1 MAEFTK
7 REMDIL
13 LILLAERDW
22 ITGEEIAGR
31 LGISKKTVQQ
41 EIRMIEETL
50 GLEAGLC
57 SGQKKGYRLNGVS
70 QEQLQRILMCLEENE
85 AHYNMKD
92 RTSVLALYLLFQRD
106 YVTMDRLAEI
116 FYLSKTT
123 VFSEIKTLKR
133 WMGRQGGIT
142 LEVSGTK
149 GVLIRGKEMDR
160 RFRCATFCM
169 TGILKQILLD
179 ERELQQYEQELAAIR
194 TELGT
199 ELAEAD
205 IRICGEDFGKI
216 CRYLAVS
223 LLRNRLGFQGE
234 DDEEPEKREIPEQET
249 AFRILGQMESRRPMG
264 FGEKE
269 AAGLAELLYFSR
281 VLPQEDE
288 RKAGEQE
295 ELESRKRMEQLEKEL
310 ERLLGASPGSRLFSD
325 REQFF
330 RHFIRMERRIA
341 RGRNATNYYDKEL
354 AAAGPLET
362 HVMELACRRIFR
374 NRISRAERM
383 FLSVYLDLSEL
394 EENSGIDV
402 LLVSNQSAGITAQIE
417 TFVREQLE
425 EITGQFRT
433 EPVYLFEAGG
443 GKVPPDCLALTT
455 EGGEALLHP
464 EFHLFP
470 VTLQSRER
478 KWAGQ
483 MLRNWKDKWKE
494 RKLQETLEA
503 CRQKDQVIKGG
514 GRLQELLEQI
524 GWQESEV
531 TATPLQDGLLCL
543 CRFQPESEPLIRLC
557 ILEHTIE
564 VEKKDIR
571 RVLMV
576 SWNGKRQGRG
586 LFFQAVSQ
594 LLENGCNPVQKK
606 LS

>member
-234 DDEEPEKREIPEQET
+234 EDEELEKKDIQEQET

-341 RGRNATNYYDKEL
+341 R
-354 AAAGPLET
+354 
-362 HVMELACRRIFR
+362 
-374 NRISRAERM
+374 AERM

-402 LLVSNQSAGITAQIE
+402 LLVSNQSAGIKAQIE

-455 EGGEALLHP
+455 EGEEALLHP

-543 CRFQPESEPLIRLC
+543 CRFQPESEPLIWLC

-576 SWNGKRQGRG
+576 SWNGKRQGRS

>member
-234 DDEEPEKREIPEQET
+234 DDEELEKKNIQTRMLFAGNLTRHPCFDEMRRTKEGYRVAGSLENTDRIMNDTFWIGVYPGMTEEML
-249 AFRILGQMESRRPMG
+249 AFMAKTL
-264 FGEKE
+264 KE
-269 AAGLAELLYFSR
+269 A
-281 VLPQEDE
+281 V
-288 RKAGEQE
+288 
-295 ELESRKRMEQLEKEL
+295 
-310 ERLLGASPGSRLFSD
+310 
-325 REQFF
+325 
-330 RHFIRMERRIA
+330 
-341 RGRNATNYYDKEL
+341 
-354 AAAGPLET
+354 
-362 HVMELACRRIFR
+362 
-374 NRISRAERM
+374 
-383 FLSVYLDLSEL
+383 
-394 EENSGIDV
+394 
-402 LLVSNQSAGITAQIE
+402 
-417 TFVREQLE
+417 
-425 EITGQFRT
+425 
-433 EPVYLFEAGG
+433 
-443 GKVPPDCLALTT
+443 GK
-455 EGGEALLHP
+455 
-464 EFHLFP
+464 
-470 VTLQSRER
+470 
-478 KWAGQ
+478 
-483 MLRNWKDKWKE
+483 
-494 RKLQETLEA
+494 
-503 CRQKDQVIKGG
+503 
-514 GRLQELLEQI
+514 
-524 GWQESEV
+524 
-531 TATPLQDGLLCL
+531 
-543 CRFQPESEPLIRLC
+543 
-557 ILEHTIE
+557 
-564 VEKKDIR
+564 
-571 RVLMV
+571 
-576 SWNGKRQGRG
+576 
-586 LFFQAVSQ
+586 
-594 LLENGCNPVQKK
+594 
-606 LS
+606 

>member
-194 TELGT
+194 TEL
-199 ELAEAD
+199 AEAD
-205 IRICGEDFGKI
+205 IQICGEDFGKI

-249 AFRILGQMESRRPMG
+249 AFRIFGQMESRRPMG

-269 AAGLAELLYFSR
+269 AAG
-281 VLPQEDE
+281 
-288 RKAGEQE
+288 
-295 ELESRKRMEQLEKEL
+295 
-310 ERLLGASPGSRLFSD
+310 
-325 REQFF
+325 
-330 RHFIRMERRIA
+330 
-341 RGRNATNYYDKEL
+341 
-354 AAAGPLET
+354 PLET
-362 HVMELACRRIFR
+362 HVMELACRKIFR

-455 EGGEALLHP
+455 EGEEALLHP

-576 SWNGKRQGRG
+576 SWNGKRQGRS

>member
-194 TELGT
+194 TEL
-199 ELAEAD
+199 AEAD

-249 AFRILGQMESRRPMG
+249 AFRIFGQMESRRPMG

-281 VLPQEDE
+281 ALPQEDE
-288 RKAGEQE
+288 RKAGGTGIQKADGTAGEGTGAVVR
-295 ELESRKRMEQLEKEL
+295 SITRKPPVQRSGAVFQTFYQNGEKDSQ
-310 ERLLGASPGSRLFSD
+310 G
-325 REQFF
+325 
-330 RHFIRMERRIA
+330 
-341 RGRNATNYYDKEL
+341 KE
-354 AAAGPLET
+354 
-362 HVMELACRRIFR
+362 C
-374 NRISRAERM
+374 
-383 FLSVYLDLSEL
+383 D
-394 EENSGIDV
+394 
-402 LLVSNQSAGITAQIE
+402 
-417 TFVREQLE
+417 
-425 EITGQFRT
+425 
-433 EPVYLFEAGG
+433 
-443 GKVPPDCLALTT
+443 
-455 EGGEALLHP
+455 
-464 EFHLFP
+464 
-470 VTLQSRER
+470 
-478 KWAGQ
+478 
-483 MLRNWKDKWKE
+483 
-494 RKLQETLEA
+494 
-503 CRQKDQVIKGG
+503 
-514 GRLQELLEQI
+514 
-524 GWQESEV
+524 
-531 TATPLQDGLLCL
+531 
-543 CRFQPESEPLIRLC
+543 
-557 ILEHTIE
+557 
-564 VEKKDIR
+564 
-571 RVLMV
+571 
-576 SWNGKRQGRG
+576 
-586 LFFQAVSQ
+586 Q
-594 LLENGCNPVQKK
+594 LL
-606 LS
+606 

>member
-205 IRICGEDFGKI
+205 IRIAGKI
-216 CRYLAVS
+216 LGKSAVIW
-223 LLRNRLGFQGE
+223 Q
-234 DDEEPEKREIPEQET
+234 
-249 AFRILGQMESRRPMG
+249 
-264 FGEKE
+264 
-269 AAGLAELLYFSR
+269 
-281 VLPQEDE
+281 
-288 RKAGEQE
+288 
-295 ELESRKRMEQLEKEL
+295 
-310 ERLLGASPGSRLFSD
+310 
-325 REQFF
+325 
-330 RHFIRMERRIA
+330 
-341 RGRNATNYYDKEL
+341 
-354 AAAGPLET
+354 
-362 HVMELACRRIFR
+362 
-374 NRISRAERM
+374 
-383 FLSVYLDLSEL
+383 SV
-394 EENSGIDV
+394 
-402 LLVSNQSAGITAQIE
+402 
-417 TFVREQLE
+417 
-425 EITGQFRT
+425 
-433 EPVYLFEAGG
+433 
-443 GKVPPDCLALTT
+443 C
-455 EGGEALLHP
+455 
-464 EFHLFP
+464 
-470 VTLQSRER
+470 
-478 KWAGQ
+478 
-483 MLRNWKDKWKE
+483 
-494 RKLQETLEA
+494 
-503 CRQKDQVIKGG
+503 
-514 GRLQELLEQI
+514 
-524 GWQESEV
+524 
-531 TATPLQDGLLCL
+531 
-543 CRFQPESEPLIRLC
+543 
-557 ILEHTIE
+557 
-564 VEKKDIR
+564 
-571 RVLMV
+571 
-576 SWNGKRQGRG
+576 
-586 LFFQAVSQ
+586 
-594 LLENGCNPVQKK
+594 
-606 LS
+606 